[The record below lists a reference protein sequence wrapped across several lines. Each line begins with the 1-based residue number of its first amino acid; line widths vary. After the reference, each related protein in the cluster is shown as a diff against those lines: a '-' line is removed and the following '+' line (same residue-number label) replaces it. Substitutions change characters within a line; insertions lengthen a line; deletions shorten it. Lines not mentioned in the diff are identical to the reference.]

1 MKSLNWKKYVGGA
14 LAISL
19 CAALDA
25 QAQPR
30 GGGGGGFGGGGFGG
44 FGGGGGFRGGGGGGA
59 GSAPANQY
67 SPNGSP
73 GYATFTVDPD
83 TGNVLVV
90 GDEEALRN
98 VEQVLM
104 SLDKPKPQVLIK
116 VVFLEV
122 QHNNALDI
130 GIEGGWTK
138 SLGAGLTNTIV
149 NSFGLAGLNNSSNAM
164 NTFGVPIQSFSQIAP
179 YTGLPGAGLY
189 QLLGSDFQATLRAI
203 AQAGNAHLLSR
214 PSVLARDRQPAEILV
229 GQKVPLITGTTYTG
243 VASIPVNNITYQNV
257 GIQLNVTPFITGN
270 LVEMIVQPS
279 TSAIDSTLSIP
290 ISAGVNAPVIDIRSA
305 DTVVTTPD
313 GQTVVIGGLMEA
325 DKAATVTKVPFLGDI
340 PLLGHLFK
348 RTITSSAK
356 TELIIFLTPHIVQA
370 PTQLAAMSEDER
382 KNMLSHKAD
391 SDSERELDQFLDKRD
406 ANGYIRGTSKLPPGG
421 VQSQR
426 VTPP

>member
-1 MKSLNWKKYVGGA
+1 M
-14 LAISL
+14 
-19 CAALDA
+19 
-25 QAQPR
+25 
-30 GGGGGGFGGGGFGG
+30 
-44 FGGGGGFRGGGGGGA
+44 
-59 GSAPANQY
+59 
-67 SPNGSP
+67 
-73 GYATFTVDPD
+73 
-83 TGNVLVV
+83 
-90 GDEEALRN
+90 
-98 VEQVLM
+98 
-104 SLDKPKPQVLIK
+104 
-116 VVFLEV
+116 VFLEV